1 MTDDAAGIEKL
12 YEYGE
17 RLSEA
22 KDKSQHVE
30 DYRSIIK
37 AAGSDSI
44 KAMQLA
50 AQLIPRFFKFFPE
63 LSDLAVDSH
72 IDLCEAD
79 ELGVRVQAI
88 RGLPLFCKDTPE
100 HLSKIIDIL
109 AQLLTAEENVERDAV
124 HKALLSLLRQD
135 VKGCK
140 DVPLSMFSNLR
151 EGFGGG
157 LSQEEWIFSYH
168 HWMGGDVLFLGRAL
182 GNECSLEGCVFL
194 CGFEYLIIKS
204 EKLRVYRWLADVVCV
219 VKTKELES
227 VKHLLRHCVVSVSGF
242 GVAVSTVFQDSSS
255 QPSLHLGHKPH
266 NSSLTALFKHIES
279 VDEPNTDENL
289 RENLRERTLCFVRD
303 KVFPLKAELLKPQE
317 QMERHITD
325 LIKKSLQDVT
335 GAEFK
340 MFIDFLKS
348 LSLFGEKAPPERVQE
363 LVEIIEGQAD
373 LDAQFNGFSSCR
385 LFRFTS
391 SVRLF
396 SEMDFNMK
404 VSDGDHIDRLISC
417 LFMAL
422 PFFVRGASPSKF
434 LNYLNKHILPVFD
447 EITKYGLLIQL
458 VLSILFTSQLPEE
471 RRVDLLKNLAESSP
485 YATPQDSRQ
494 ILPSVVQLLKK
505 YMPRRKSGEETNFT
519 YVECLLYTFH
529 HLASKAPNAT
539 NSLCGYKIVTGQ
551 PSDRLG
557 EDFSE
562 FNKDFTERLSSV
574 EELARATIKKLTQG
588 MAEHNKAMASAKSD
602 EAKASI
608 KAQKQNTTT
617 GLRTCNNILAMTQ
630 PLHSKSPSFIGD
642 KRINLSWKEIPKVL
656 PPSAT
661 TAAGGKRPANPAN
674 GSNDNAS
681 KKGRGASGSQNQLVN
696 RAFEGASYGGR
707 SGMRGRGRGWG
718 GRGRG
723 RGYR

>member
-63 LSDLAVDSH
+63 LSDSAVDSH
-72 IDLCEAD
+72 IDLCEAE

-135 VKGCK
+135 VK
-140 DVPLSMFSNLR
+140 
-151 EGFGGG
+151 
-157 LSQEEWIFSYH
+157 
-168 HWMGGDVLFLGRAL
+168 A
-182 GNECSLEGCVFL
+182 
-194 CGFEYLIIKS
+194 
-204 EKLRVYRWLADVVCV
+204 
-219 VKTKELES
+219 
-227 VKHLLRHCVVSVSGF
+227 
-242 GVAVSTVFQDSSS
+242 
-255 QPSLHLGHKPH
+255 
-266 NSSLTALFKHIES
+266 SLTALFKHIES

-373 LDAQFNGFSSCR
+373 LDAQFN
-385 LFRFTS
+385 
-391 SVRLF
+391 
-396 SEMDFNMK
+396 

-447 EITKYGLLIQL
+447 E
-458 VLSILFTSQLPEE
+458 LPEE
-471 RRVDLLKNLAESSP
+471 RKVDLLKNLAESSP
-485 YATPQDSRQ
+485 YTTPQDSRQ

-562 FNKDFTERLSSV
+562 FNKDFTERFRISGTTGNRRVVSFMLMLPSPSMRLNRRPV
-574 EELARATIKKLTQG
+574 PWHF
-588 MAEHNKAMASAKSD
+588 HNLLPWFQ
-602 EAKASI
+602 SI
-608 KAQKQNTTT
+608 K
-617 GLRTCNNILAMTQ
+617 
-630 PLHSKSPSFIGD
+630 F
-642 KRINLSWKEIPKVL
+642 
-656 PPSAT
+656 
-661 TAAGGKRPANPAN
+661 
-674 GSNDNAS
+674 
-681 KKGRGASGSQNQLVN
+681 LVTWN
-696 RAFEGASYGGR
+696 
-707 SGMRGRGRGWG
+707 
-718 GRGRG
+718 
-723 RGYR
+723 